1 MHATRSLLL
10 SSSSSATKGGSFL
23 SGNSS
28 MGNKLLLPTATI
40 WENMWSALQG
50 VWQVASNP
58 VQRQEFEQA
67 IASQVIKDTVLQNA
81 YNGSTMTFCLFHN
94 LQNPLWKRGNG
105 SAFDAHEFATAVGPA
120 LTNLHD
126 FLHSFQNQIRQE
138 YLEFRQQHQ
147 SDETAATEKQDDNA
161 AANTS
166 QAAAAAAAADQ
177 KQQQGGNVNNDDDH
191 APIAGLPPA
200 VDLVLLEQLL
210 PADSRQSLI
219 QFLKQPHPWRQQA
232 AENAD
237 SLAGRLSR
245 MTTPQYLEGFCVS
258 SKLGLAVTDHAVY
271 QEGSAQVGQVA
282 ILSARAM
289 EIPLP
294 GQISPD
300 DENDHRYEEFKASE
314 QADLKMGVAAQ
325 IDVLYEVTNRF
336 LETVPD
342 ESSSTT
348 VNTNGEEVTHTTM
361 KTEHVEYTSLGVAV
375 FEGWLD
381 KGGSSSDD
389 GDEGLRWRVPL
400 MREPFEF
407 PMSVSAIRTVLDE
420 PAASDAAAAA
430 SVDEKATTTSDSS
443 ESSRA
448 EGTAEP
454 ENKPDES
461 QKEAESKSNAKESS
475 SSSS

>member
-1 MHATRSLLL
+1 ME
-10 SSSSSATKGGSFL
+10 
-23 SGNSS
+23 
-28 MGNKLLLPTATI
+28 NKLLLPAATI
-40 WENMWSALQG
+40 WDNMWSALQG
-50 VWQVASNP
+50 VWQVATNP
-58 VQRQEFEQA
+58 VQRLEFEQA

-126 FLHSFQNQIRQE
+126 FLHSFKNQIRQE

-147 SDETAATEKQDDNA
+147 NETAATEKQDDNA
-161 AANTS
+161 AANS
-166 QAAAAAAAADQ
+166 LQAAAADQ
-177 KQQQGGNVNNDDDH
+177 QQQQQQGANDPVAPIGGNDPV
-191 APIAGLPPA
+191 APIAGLPPT

-232 AENAD
+232 ADNAD

-245 MTTPQYLEGFCVS
+245 MTTPHYLEGFCVS
-258 SKLGLAVTDHAVY
+258 SKLGLALTDHAVY
-271 QEGSAQVGQVA
+271 QEGSAQVRQVA

-294 GQISPD
+294 GQISQD

-342 ESSSTT
+342 ESSTT
-348 VNTNGEEVTHTTM
+348 VNTDGEEVTHTTM

-381 KGGSSSDD
+381 KGESSSD
-389 GDEGLRWRVPL
+389 GDNEGLRWRVPL
-400 MREPFEF
+400 MREPIEF
-407 PMSVSAIRTVLDE
+407 PMSLSAVRTVLDE
-420 PAASDAAAAA
+420 PPPPPPPPAASAG
-430 SVDEKATTTSDSS
+430 EKATSDTNQSS
-443 ESSRA
+443 KE

-461 QKEAESKSNAKESS
+461 EKEEESKSKSKESS